1 MHEFAE
7 GRQIA
12 LKPFAY
18 CRHNR
23 TLADRDNPGRR
34 ERFEPCRCAPSKVVS
49 LEQDNGILCV
59 YVFRYTL
66 CSKSAAAGFAGL
78 DSSSGAD
85 DYYYFEAVEQAIF
98 VLYYSVGIHGCIQRF
113 EYCCS

>member
-1 MHEFAE
+1 MAFAERPGTSLHHVLLEPKVSSEHLSSVHEFAE

-59 YVFRYTL
+59 YVFRYTIWVL
-66 CSKSAAAGFAGL
+66 CFMRL
-78 DSSSGAD
+78 
-85 DYYYFEAVEQAIF
+85 
-98 VLYYSVGIHGCIQRF
+98 
-113 EYCCS
+113 